1 MMIAS
6 LDDINVRDKTVILRV
21 DINSPL
27 DPATK
32 RIIDDTRIDK
42 SLATIRD
49 LAEAGAK
56 LVIIAHQGDT
66 LDYDNLISLR
76 EHAGKLTSKLNRPVG
91 FIDDVAGPAARAAI
105 EGLRDGDILL
115 LDNLRYLT
123 EEVSAFENDVKL
135 TPSAMADTY
144 LVRNLAPLADAYV
157 NDAFAAAHRNSPS
170 MVAFQEMLP
179 SVGGRLLI
187 EETHALAG
195 LADDPSRPCGFLLG
209 GLKISDAFSMMSNVL
224 ANGTADRIL
233 TSGITANVMLIALG
247 ADLGAPSMSFIAER
261 SLDSFIPQA
270 AELLS
275 AYGDR
280 IEVPVDLAIDKGG
293 VRSEI
298 AVDELPADHLIVDIG
313 SRSVADYA
321 SFIADAATLFVN
333 GPAGVYESSVGEYGT
348 RALWNAVSATQG
360 TSVIGGGDTVASAR
374 RFIDLAN
381 ISFVSTGGG
390 ALIRYL
396 SGQSLPLLDAMER
409 AAVRLDSR

>member
-1 MMIAS
+1 MKIAS
-6 LDDINVRDKTVILRV
+6 LDDIDVRGRTVLLRV

-27 DPATK
+27 DPITK
-32 RIIDDTRIDK
+32 RIIDDSRLDK

-56 LVIIAHQGDT
+56 LVVIAHQGDT
-66 LDYDNLISLR
+66 LDYENLISLR
-76 EHAGKLTSKLNRPVG
+76 EHASKLTTKLNRPVG

-105 EGLRDGDILL
+105 EQLDTGDILL

-123 EEVSAFENDVKL
+123 EEVSTFENGVKL
-135 TPSAMADTY
+135 TPSGMADTY
-144 LVRNLAPLADAYV
+144 LVRNLTPLVDVYV
-157 NDAFAAAHRNSPS
+157 NDAFAAGHRNSPS
-170 MVAFQEMLP
+170 MVAFQELLP

-187 EETHALAG
+187 EETNALTGVAV
-195 LADDPSRPCGFLLG
+195 DPSRPCVFLLG
-209 GLKISDAFSMMSNVL
+209 GLKISDAFAMMSNVL
-224 ANGTADRIL
+224 ADGTADRIL
-233 TSGITANVMLIALG
+233 TSGITANVMLAARG

-275 AYGDR
+275 SYEDR
-280 IEVPVDLAIDKGG
+280 IEVPIDLAFERDGK
-293 VRSEI
+293 RMEI
-298 AVDELPADHLIVDIG
+298 AVDELPVDHLIIDVG
-313 SRSVADYA
+313 SRTVAYYE

-333 GPAGVYESSVGEYGT
+333 GPAGVYESSTSEYGT
-348 RALWNAVSATQG
+348 RALWNAVSAAQA

-374 RFIDLAN
+374 RFIDLSS

-409 AAVRLDSR
+409 AAMRLESR